1 MAGDDFR
8 PGGRNAPLI
17 GENEIF
23 DSLADKRGTVL
34 FLGRYTANEVSG
46 TLAKM
51 GFFKEARKR
60 GLWPIVIE
68 LDSSEY
74 PPLQR
79 FQIYHRDRDPQR
91 LIVDLKIREGVFDP
105 KGRSFAAAPLREFT
119 ALIFEWLTLQ
129 NPKAEF
135 SGRSGSLPGQQH
147 PGLGMSKRI
156 MDIFM
161 YLGRVAGK
169 EGLLA
174 FPAYYHNAV
183 LFSRYFKF
191 ADPDKEAEVQ
201 TIRRTFNHVPI
212 RQMAWIV
219 HLNCLKRT
227 DGSVYE
233 WKAEEQVCPLG
244 RDVRDYFES
253 RAYRDRVKDGLGKAR
268 FTIDWDEFER
278 KTRGSDHEASLENG

>member
-1 MAGDDFR
+1 MAKDNPGVGDW
-8 PGGRNAPLI
+8 NTPLI
-17 GENEIF
+17 DENEIF
-23 DSLADKRGTVL
+23 GSLGDKRGTVL

-46 TLAKM
+46 ALAKM

-60 GLWPIVIE
+60 GLWPITID

-79 FQIYHRDRDPQR
+79 FQIYHRERVPER

-105 KGRSFAAAPLREFT
+105 KGRNLAAAPLREFT
-119 ALIFEWLTLQ
+119 TLVFEWLTLQ
-129 NPKAEF
+129 NPEAEF

-156 MDIFM
+156 MDIFI
-161 YLGRVAGK
+161 YLGRTAGK

-219 HLNCLKRT
+219 HRNCLKRA

-233 WKAEEQVCPLG
+233 WKAEEQVCPLV
-244 RDVRDYFES
+244 RDVREHFES
-253 RAYRDRVKDGLGKAR
+253 RAYRDRVKEGLDKAR
-268 FTIDWDEFER
+268 FIIDWDEFDR
-278 KTRGSDHEASLENG
+278 KTQGD